1 MRPDRRLAAAVLL
14 AATAVL
20 EPNASAQSK
29 APPAA
34 DPRPSPPIERTAPA
48 ARLAPPIEREAT
60 PPPPVRPAGDP
71 LARYRDDRTYRY
83 RENPHSE
90 SILQRMWHAFL
101 RTISKWLGRATW
113 DERYWRIT
121 VGVLIA
127 LAVFF
132 AARLFA
138 RYGAGTLFK
147 RVGRNDSTDAEAL
160 PERLDTLDLDRWL
173 RDALA
178 DGDARR
184 AVRAVYLRTLR
195 DLAERRLIV
204 YRPKTTNA
212 DYLRALPPDVADAL
226 APLARRFEEL
236 WYGNYP
242 PRPSDADEA
251 QRHEAVVRAAAA
263 GAVLAPEAPAPPPEP
278 MEVTDD
284 A

>member
-1 MRPDRRLAAAVLL
+1 MLL
-14 AATAVL
+14 AGAALPGPVAVAQ
-20 EPNASAQSK
+20 PSALPLVERPV
-29 APPAA
+29 PP
-34 DPRPSPPIERTAPA
+34 
-48 ARLAPPIEREAT
+48 LERETA
-60 PPPPVRPAGDP
+60 PPPPSVHPPGDP
-71 LARYRDDRTYRY
+71 LARYRDDRDFQY
-83 RENPHSE
+83 REHPRSE
-90 SILQRMWHAFL
+90 SILQRMWRKFV
-101 RTISKWLGRATW
+101 RTIYRWLNRATW

-147 RVGRNDSTDAEAL
+147 RVGKNDAADAEAL

-173 RDALA
+173 RDALDA
-178 DGDARR
+178 GDARR

-212 DYLRALPPDVADAL
+212 DYLRALPPEAAGAL

-242 PRPSDADEA
+242 PRPSDADDA
-251 QRHEAVVRAAAA
+251 QRHEAAVRAAARTA
-263 GAVLAPEAPAPPPEP
+263 APVAVETSAVPPEP
-278 MEVTDD
+278 MEVTGD